1 MNVITKNV
9 ENMNLSLTLKKF
21 GHIQVKSGDNYR
33 IITDVV
39 YRAKLPIP
47 PPAPGQQNNNRSEET
62 YTGCSVNF
70 KKRFGKHKRSVRV
83 LEEKQTTFSSYI
95 WQNFNNNGEEGR
107 LQALQDTRWTPI
119 ARARPY
125 NPGNGKCNL
134 CLTEKWFIMFKP
146 EGASLNQ
153 RSEIF
158 SHCYHKEPQLLKNFK
173 SVIK

>member
-70 KKRFGKHKRSVRV
+70 KK
-83 LEEKQTTFSSYI
+83 TFWKTQKISKS
-95 WQNFNNNGEEGR
+95 
-107 LQALQDTRWTPI
+107 
-119 ARARPY
+119 ARR
-125 NPGNGKCNL
+125 
-134 CLTEKWFIMFKP
+134 E
-146 EGASLNQ
+146 
-153 RSEIF
+153 
-158 SHCYHKEPQLLKNFK
+158 
-173 SVIK
+173 